1 MLAAWVKT
9 LYFFVVFGNID
20 VAILMSQNNETV
32 AMLLS
37 QTNPLG
43 VKLFSYANHFF
54 CYNKF
59 AWMLAT
65 CVKTLYFFVVF
76 GDFVYFFLFWSS
88 SSSFFAAFRFLTG
101 STGFHSHVS
110 CFSSY
115 RAVQDVILR
124 DIFLTAGER
133 VKKENCWFARDV
145 TAAMLVVKNKSISL
159 LWELNSIF
167 M

>member
-65 CVKTLYFFVVF
+65 CVKTLYFFAVF
-76 GDFVYFFLFWSS
+76 GDFLSIFFFFGPLHLP
-88 SSSFFAAFRFLTG
+88 FFAAFRFLTG

-124 DIFLTAGER
+124 DIFLTAGR
-133 VKKENCWFARDV
+133 QFSSRCPWPP
-145 TAAMLVVKNKSISL
+145 LV
-159 LWELNSIF
+159 
-167 M
+167 

>member
-1 MLAAWVKT
+1 
-9 LYFFVVFGNID
+9 
-20 VAILMSQNNETV
+20 
-32 AMLLS
+32 
-37 QTNPLG
+37 
-43 VKLFSYANHFF
+43 
-54 CYNKF
+54 
-59 AWMLAT
+59 MLAT

-76 GDFVYFFLFWSS
+76 GEFLSIFFFFGPLHLP
-88 SSSFFAAFRFLTG
+88 FFAAFRFLTG
-101 STGFHSHVS
+101 FTGFHSHVS

-124 DIFLTAGER
+124 DIFLTVGER

>member
-1 MLAAWVKT
+1 MQRKFSKKRK
-9 LYFFVVFGNID
+9 FFSFSMVRGLNQYRVFSHD
-20 VAILMSQNNETV
+20 VTAAILMSQNNETV
-32 AMLLS
+32 AMVS
-37 QTNPLG
+37 QINPLG

-54 CYNKF
+54 CYNTF

-76 GDFVYFFLFWSS
+76 GDFLSIFFFFGPLHLP
-88 SSSFFAAFRFLTG
+88 FFAAFRFLTG

-124 DIFLTAGER
+124 DIFLTAGR
-133 VKKENCWFARDV
+133 QFSSRCP
-145 TAAMLVVKNKSISL
+145 
-159 LWELNSIF
+159 
-167 M
+167 